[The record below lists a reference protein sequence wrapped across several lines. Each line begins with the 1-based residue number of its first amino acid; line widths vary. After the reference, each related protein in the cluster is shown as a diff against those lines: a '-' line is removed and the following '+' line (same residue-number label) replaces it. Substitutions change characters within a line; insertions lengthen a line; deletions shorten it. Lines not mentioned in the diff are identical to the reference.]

1 MIYSPLRTEVRFLKH
16 EQQCNDNNDNFIYI
30 ALIKTRLQ
38 ITSQT
43 DSTSTIYKKHT
54 HMNALILLTLSLPHS
69 VAVQWLYKVSHLY
82 LNTAWVFIHS
92 YSPCRLSLLLQTIL
106 HIQGKDSGQH
116 LHDTSIQIWDSLC
129 ISLHLIK
136 LTLTLLLLNQPFG
149 LYSV

>member
-1 MIYSPLRTEVRFLKH
+1 MNYSPVRTEVRFLKH
-16 EQQCNDNNDNFIYI
+16 EQQCNNNNDNFIYI

-43 DSTSTIYKKHT
+43 DSTSTIYKTHT

-69 VAVQWLYKVSHLY
+69 VQWLYKVSHLY